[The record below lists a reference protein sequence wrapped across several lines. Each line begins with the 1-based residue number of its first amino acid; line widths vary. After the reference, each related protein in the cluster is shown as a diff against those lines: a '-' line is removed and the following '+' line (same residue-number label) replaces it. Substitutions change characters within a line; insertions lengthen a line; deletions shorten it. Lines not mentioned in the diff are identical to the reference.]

1 MTFVTILGI
10 TEILCSFTLVL
21 EGRTGKEPSRLEFP
35 ALNWILLDAKY
46 HISGPLNKE
55 DMADLPLLRTILTFR

>member
-35 ALNWILLDAKY
+35 GPQLDF
-46 HISGPLNKE
+46 I
-55 DMADLPLLRTILTFR
+55 RC